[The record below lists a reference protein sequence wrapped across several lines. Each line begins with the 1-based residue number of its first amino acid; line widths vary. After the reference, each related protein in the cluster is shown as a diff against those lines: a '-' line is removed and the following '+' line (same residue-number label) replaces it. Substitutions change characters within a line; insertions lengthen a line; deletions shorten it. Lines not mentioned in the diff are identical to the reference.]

1 MMMKIIMFNLWRF
14 KLKIQE
20 LTYSCKLGDE
30 QNVLMS

>member
-20 LTYSCKLGDE
+20 ITYSGTLGEE
-30 QNVLMS
+30 QKELMS